1 MKREV
6 GEKPARSRHCKCEF
20 FIHKPLFY
28 YGKAME
34 SDEHKP
40 GDLPI
45 LAPIY
50 KPTRI
55 GGVADSSY
63 VLWIDP

>member
-6 GEKPARSRHCKCEF
+6 GVNPARSRHCKWEF
-20 FIHKPLFY
+20 SIRKPLFS
-28 YGKAME
+28 YGKVME
-34 SDEHKP
+34 SDEHEP

-63 VLWIDP
+63 VS

>member
-1 MKREV
+1 
-6 GEKPARSRHCKCEF
+6 
-20 FIHKPLFY
+20 
-28 YGKAME
+28 ME
-34 SDEHKP
+34 SEEHEP

-55 GGVADSSY
+55 GGVAISSY
-63 VLWIDP
+63 YHSEIYDR